1 MTYVP
6 NFNLE
11 RMYVH
16 MKRLRWIA
24 LLSVLCLLLT
34 GFSVGTVATAEVEDP
49 IGLVLTAGD
58 AAGQAGDLVAIPI
71 TYSHEAGYGIKE
83 GAVYVHYD
91 PTVLQPEAPLNENGE
106 ADWDLACGTP
116 LQYAAVQV
124 EATRPGELMV
134 SFVSPA
140 CVFANEGL
148 LIELPFRVVTA
159 HAIRAT
165 VSVEAAKAFTFWRLD
180 DHSAVGLERAGTYG
194 ATVRIAEATL
204 GDVDGDGDI
213 TTTDARLVLQYAVD
227 KIKETDL
234 TLAVAD
240 VDGDKA
246 YTTTD
251 ARLILQ
257 YAVGKIDAF
266 PAENNSTT
274 PSTTTTA
281 GSAEDTTTKGE
292 IPPTTK
298 EPDKTTGTS
307 GGPTT
312 SKVPTTTQPD
322 VTETTTTEPTKATIN
337 TTRTSQP
344 IVDNTPDPD
353 FNGHRRG
360 SMVDDDSSVSNH
372 VDAMD
377 RGLFGKFVLC
387 KEDNEFLP
395 YSVACYISPTYSTAT
410 ALLPSGV
417 DLREIVVRFTVNPG
431 VTVSHSGQQI
441 ISGVT
446 VLNLRN
452 KFYLQLTDAEGNVK
466 DVLIKVMTLDTGLP
480 TMSMITE
487 DKLPVDSKTEYKNA
501 SFALFG
507 GDSSTCPYAITD
519 PVTVDGQVKGRGNTS
534 WNQEKK
540 SFTIKFNEKRKL
552 LDMDNSKDWVLV
564 AGHEDFTLLRNVI
577 GQYLGECAD
586 VSYTLDARPVDL
598 WYNGEFWGTYV
609 LTEKI
614 EIEGSRVNITKY
626 TPGCEPG
633 DTGFLLEFDSHVA
646 ESEFVNNKEQYRVH
660 LGEGYEVYYNDR
672 TDELFFQPNFPGGKW
687 CTIKKPDYTKYLLMD
702 TAQIRYI
709 YNYVNDAARALTEG
723 SYEDVCKYIDVES
736 FANWYIVEELMN
748 NTDSSMH
755 SSVYMSKDVNGKLK
769 MGPVWDF
776 DRSSGG
782 NTWTAAQSV
791 ATAHLDINSLLYHHR
806 EAWFYYSLYKH
817 PEGRAV
823 LKTQWNKFYAAT
835 ADLGDVIEDWYDV
848 VKRSAD
854 QNFKKWNNVLGS
866 EANGTRNNPHIGD
879 STEEELTTVTYEGQV
894 KNLKN
899 YLLRRRDAMNTYI
912 NQTLPNEGY

>member
-1 MTYVP
+1 
-6 NFNLE
+6 
-11 RMYVH
+11 
-16 MKRLRWIA
+16 MKHLRWIS
-24 LLSVLCLLLT
+24 LLCALCLLLT
-34 GFSVGTVATAEVEDP
+34 GFSVGTVATAEAEDP
-49 IGLVLTAGD
+49 IELVLTAGD
-58 AAGQAGDLVAIPI
+58 AAGQAGDLVQIPI
-71 TYSHEAGYGIKE
+71 TYSHAAGYGIKE
-83 GAVYVHYD
+83 GAIFVQYD
-91 PTVLQPEAPLNENGE
+91 PTALQPEVPLNEEGK
-106 ADWDLACGTP
+106 ADWDMATGTP

-124 EATRPGELMV
+124 AATRPGELMI
-134 SFVSPA
+134 SFVSPS

-148 LIELPFRVVTA
+148 LIELPFRVITG
-159 HAIRAT
+159 HAIRASVT
-165 VSVEAAKAFTFWRLD
+165 VTTAEEFTFWRLD
-180 DHSAVGLERAGTYG
+180 NHEAVGLEQADTYG
-194 ATVRIAEATL
+194 ATVRIAETAL
-204 GDVDGDGDI
+204 GDVDGDEGI
-213 TTTDARLVLQYAVD
+213 TTTDARLVLQYAVG
-227 KIKETDL
+227 KITDSDL

-257 YAVGKIDAF
+257 YAVDKIDRF
-266 PAENNSTT
+266 PAESGSTT
-274 PSTTTTA
+274 PGATTTTPGSDDTTTTA
-281 GSAEDTTTKGE
+281 IPKPTED
-292 IPPTTK
+292 PN
-298 EPDKTTGTS
+298 KTTGTS
-307 GGPTT
+307 TGPTSSQKPIET
-312 SKVPTTTQPD
+312 TKPDHTDPTTTQS
-322 VTETTTTEPTKATIN
+322 TKATIN

-344 IVDNTPDPD
+344 IVDNSPDPD

-360 SMVDDDSSVSNH
+360 SLVDDDSSISNN

-387 KEDNEFLP
+387 QEDNEFLP
-395 YSVACYISPTYSTAT
+395 YSVACYISPTYSAVT

-452 KFYLQLTDAEGNVK
+452 KFYVQLTDAEGNVK

-487 DKLPVDSKTEYKNA
+487 DRMPVDSKLEYKNA
-501 SFALFG
+501 SFTLFG
-507 GDSSTCPYAITD
+507 GDDSTCDYAITD
-519 PVTVDGQVKGRGNTS
+519 PVMVDGKVKGRGNTS

-598 WYNGEFWGTYV
+598 WYNGEFWGTYI

-614 EIEGSRVNITKY
+614 EIEGSRVDIAEY
-626 TPGCEPG
+626 APGCAPG

-646 ESEFVNNKEQYRVH
+646 ESNFMNNKDQYRVH
-660 LGEGYEVYYNDR
+660 LGEGYEVYYNDT

-702 TAQIRYI
+702 NDQIRYI
-709 YNYVNDAARALTEG
+709 YDYVNEAAKALTEG

-848 VKRSAD
+848 IKRSAE
-854 QNFKKWNNVLGS
+854 QNFKKWSNVLGS
-866 EANGTRNNPHIGD
+866 EAGGSRNNPHIGD

-894 KNLKN
+894 NNLKN